1 MTYLKES
8 GVVLKSEASTYN
20 NEWEKNLETSY
31 TAELRND
38 AQLFYLVYKST
49 MTIS

>member
-1 MTYLKES
+1 M
-8 GVVLKSEASTYN
+8 
-20 NEWEKNLETSY
+20 EKNLETSY

-38 AQLFYLVYKST
+38 EQLFYLVYKST